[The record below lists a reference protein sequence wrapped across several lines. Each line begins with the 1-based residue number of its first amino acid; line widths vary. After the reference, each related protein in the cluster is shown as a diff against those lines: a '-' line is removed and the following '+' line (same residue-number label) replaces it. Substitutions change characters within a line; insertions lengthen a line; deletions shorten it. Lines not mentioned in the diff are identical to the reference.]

1 MFLKGHAE
9 TNYCLVRQI
18 LRQGN
23 LELGVTSN
31 SSEYIGRSV
40 DFNDDSL
47 CIDVRLST
55 VE

>member
-1 MFLKGHAE
+1 MRIFRLGCPISGTMFLKGHAE

-31 SSEYIGRSV
+31 SSEYIGRSAG
-40 DFNDDSL
+40 F
-47 CIDVRLST
+47 
-55 VE
+55 E